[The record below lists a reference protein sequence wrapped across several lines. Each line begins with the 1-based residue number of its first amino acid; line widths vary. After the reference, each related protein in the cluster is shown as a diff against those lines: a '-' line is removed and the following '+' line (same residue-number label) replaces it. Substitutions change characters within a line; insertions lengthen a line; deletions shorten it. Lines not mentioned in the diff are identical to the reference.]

1 MKQEPN
7 NPKNGIAGRLNMAG
21 WRKHYVAA
29 ITADEDAWPQ
39 REPGSNLGRV
49 FIILLL
55 LHVFLIGAVVLYNV
69 ISPKA
74 PPALTSASSEPARP
88 SATHSGAAPLAV
100 PKAVAI
106 SVAANT
112 NAGPT
117 TSSAA
122 IHSSLKPIDTAIY
135 DVRSGDN
142 VPGIAAALGVS
153 AEDLIK
159 LNNLDNTELYPG
171 RKLTYPKKTVAPTL
185 KALAVPSLAAGTPI
199 PVPAAF
205 SVVTPARE
213 SAPPATLKDRTA
225 VTLADQPPA
234 AKPRNLEPSGGT
246 KPKKPTSSESPKPV
260 KTASK
265 SEKSSKADSPAKTVA
280 KTGTSSKAAASRR
293 SHSVGPKETLYSI
306 ARKYGVKTETLQKAN
321 GIKDPTTLREGMK
334 LVIPAKS

>member
-185 KALAVPSLAAGTPI
+185 KAHAGSLARGGHPDPGAGGLQCRHTRPRKR
-199 PVPAAF
+199 PARDTEGPNRGHPCRPAARRK
-205 SVVTPARE
+205 TPQPR
-213 SAPPATLKDRTA
+213 TLR
-225 VTLADQPPA
+225 
-234 AKPRNLEPSGGT
+234 RH
-246 KPKKPTSSESPKPV
+246 
-260 KTASK
+260 KT
-265 SEKSSKADSPAKTVA
+265 
-280 KTGTSSKAAASRR
+280 
-293 SHSVGPKETLYSI
+293 KETHL
-306 ARKYGVKTETLQKAN
+306 
-321 GIKDPTTLREGMK
+321 LR
-334 LVIPAKS
+334 IPEAGQDRLEVREIIQGRQPGEDRG